1 MRAETG
7 LDCGGLLTP
16 SVRSLLH
23 TSRGVGVG
31 VGWECIKSLLAPGR
45 GLGGRDECS
54 QRGELATPSDGP
66 SSKDAVE

>member
-7 LDCGGLLTP
+7 LDCDGLLTP

-31 VGWECIKSLLAPGR
+31 VSWECIKSLFVPGS

-54 QRGELATPSDGP
+54 HSGELATPSNGP
-66 SSKDAVE
+66 NSKDAVE

>member
-1 MRAETG
+1 MREGTG

-16 SVRSLLH
+16 SVCSLLH

-31 VGWECIKSLLAPGR
+31 VGWECIKSVFTPGS

-54 QRGELATPSDGP
+54 HRGELATPSDGP